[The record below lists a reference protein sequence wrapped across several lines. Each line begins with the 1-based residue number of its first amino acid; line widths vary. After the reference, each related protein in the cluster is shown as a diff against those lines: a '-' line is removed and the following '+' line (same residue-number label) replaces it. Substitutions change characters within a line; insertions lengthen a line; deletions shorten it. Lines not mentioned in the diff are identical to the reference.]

1 MKRVLLSINPEH
13 VSNIISGRKKYEYRK
28 IVAKQEVS
36 SIYIYETTPVKRI
49 VAEAEVLG
57 VIKLPPN
64 QLWELTKQYSGIS
77 KCFFDTYFQD
87 RQVAYAYELGKVTVY
102 EKPRKLIDFGVKAA
116 PQSFVY
122 I

>member
-64 QLWELTKQYSGIS
+64 QLWEYSGFAFILFTIAS
-77 KCFFDTYFQD
+77 
-87 RQVAYAYELGKVTVY
+87 
-102 EKPRKLIDFGVKAA
+102 LIHIFKTDK
-116 PQSFVY
+116 
-122 I
+122 